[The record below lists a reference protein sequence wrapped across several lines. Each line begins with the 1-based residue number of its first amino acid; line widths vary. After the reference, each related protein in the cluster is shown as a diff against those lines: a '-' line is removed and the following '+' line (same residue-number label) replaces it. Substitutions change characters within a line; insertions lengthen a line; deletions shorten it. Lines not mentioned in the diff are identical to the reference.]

1 MVQLG
6 KLLGILLGPLLT
18 TGLPLMKK
26 VLKAF
31 AKSVLI
37 VLRLTEAASATESTI
52 QKKVWVRYDYTDNLR
67 WRNEWH
73 HEIVQSLKDAGLLI
87 KGVSESTENEA
98 KEQKGGFLGML
109 LDTIQCFLNISVFL
123 EFFSGIFLESN
134 HLQIC

>member
-37 VLRLTEAASATESTI
+37 VLRLTKAASATESTI
-52 QKKVWVRYDYTDNLR
+52 QKKVWVRYDYTDNLK
-67 WRNEWH
+67 WRNEWY

-109 LDTIQCFLNISVFL
+109 LDTIQYFLNISVFL

>member
-52 QKKVWVRYDYTDNLR
+52 QKKFGSGMTTLITS
-67 WRNEWH
+67 NE
-73 HEIVQSLKDAGLLI
+73 EMNDIMK
-87 KGVSESTENEA
+87 
-98 KEQKGGFLGML
+98 
-109 LDTIQCFLNISVFL
+109 
-123 EFFSGIFLESN
+123 
-134 HLQIC
+134 